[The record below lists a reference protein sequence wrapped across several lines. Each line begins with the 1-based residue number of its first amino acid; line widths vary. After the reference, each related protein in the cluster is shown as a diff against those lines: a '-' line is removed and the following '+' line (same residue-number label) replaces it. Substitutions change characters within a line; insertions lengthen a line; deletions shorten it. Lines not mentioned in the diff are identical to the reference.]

1 MLRISL
7 QILNQEAVM
16 RGPDPV
22 KVELWSKRLER
33 FDESGRSVVEFCNGE
48 GVSVA
53 SFYQWR
59 RKLTRTANGG
69 QRKRRRTGRQRS
81 TPTAFQP
88 IHVVRPDQ
96 QGGVTVRFSD
106 GIAVELGRDLAI
118 IENVLCQLLDRHGS
132 GRQAS
137 TGVGGC

>member
-1 MLRISL
+1 
-7 QILNQEAVM
+7 M

-22 KVELWSKRLER
+22 KVKLWTERLER
-33 FDESGRSVVEFCNGE
+33 FDESGQSAVEFCNGE

-59 RKLTRTANGG
+59 RKLSRTVNGG
-69 QRKRRRTGRQRS
+69 QRKRRRTRGRQRS

-106 GIAVELGRDLAI
+106 GIAVELGSDLAI
-118 IENVLCQLLDRHGS
+118 IQNVLGQLLDRHGA
-132 GRQAS
+132 GRQWS